1 MLTSEEEKW
10 ADVWR
15 DAHETAEAEMPR
27 IESGICKLPGL
38 AALLA
43 NFAIKA
49 IEQERERCAY
59 MAEVHTGLWDHAT
72 AINIAA
78 SIRNPD
84 HVA

>member
-1 MLTSEEEKW
+1 MLTAEEEKW
-10 ADVWR
+10 APVWR
-15 DAHETAEAEMPR
+15 EAHEIAAKEMPR
-27 IESGICKLPGL
+27 IEAGMCKLPGL

-43 NFAIKA
+43 NFAMNA

-59 MAEVHTGLWDHAT
+59 LAEVHTGLWDHAT